1 MRILISNDDGYSSL
15 GIHTLARIM
24 SEFGDVTVVAP
35 KFHQS
40 AMSMSVSLGFKK
52 LAFKPLPEEG
62 PGKWYYLDATPASC
76 VKFGLEYMYES
87 RNPDVVITG
96 INHGTN
102 AGTAANYS
110 ATLGAAEEG
119 ALNGCRSI
127 GVSVDNFSPNGDL
140 SLVIK
145 YFPRIFKYL
154 MENWPEDSFG
164 LLYNVNFPN
173 VPESE
178 LKGVRIARQGRGHW
192 EKEFREWDE
201 EKLMDYYDT
210 PWQKELKPLMPG
222 ERAFMM
228 VGDFVDDESGIG
240 DADHRLLKEGWITV
254 TPNNLDRTDYRELK
268 RIRRGLGTDV
278 LDIL

>member
-1 MRILISNDDGYSSL
+1 MRILLSNDDGYSSR
-15 GIHTLARIM
+15 GIHALARIM
-24 SEFGDVTVVAP
+24 SQFGDVTVVAP

-76 VKFGLEYMYES
+76 VKFGLEYMYEA
-87 RNPDVVITG
+87 RNPDVVLTG

-102 AGTAANYS
+102 AGSAANYS

-127 GVSVDNFSPNGDL
+127 GVSVEDFSPNGDL
-140 SLVIK
+140 SLVEK
-145 YFPRIFKYL
+145 YFPKIFKYL
-154 MENWPEDSFG
+154 MDNWPEDSFG
-164 LLYNVNFPN
+164 LMYNVNFPK
-173 VPESE
+173 VDEAG

-192 EKEFREWDE
+192 VKEFREWDE
-201 EKLMDYYDT
+201 EKLRDYYDT
-210 PWQKELKPLMPG
+210 PWQTEHKPLEAE

-228 VGDFVDDESGIG
+228 VGDFVDDEPETA
-240 DADHRLLKEGWITV
+240 DADHRLNSEGWITI
-254 TPNNLDRTDYRELK
+254 TPNNLDRTDYRDLERL
-268 RIRRGLGTDV
+268 RSLNGSDL
-278 LDIL
+278 LDII